1 MPLAEKG
8 SPSPVG
14 GEAALLPRAGSA
26 IREWGILLALVILVA
41 VVALASP
48 SFLTRQNI
56 LNILRQ
62 VSVVGI
68 IACGMT
74 LVIVSGTIDLS
85 VGSIV
90 SFASVVAVSQILA
103 TKSLLVGMAL
113 GLLVGIGVGA
123 LNGWLIALVR
133 GKIGISFIVTY
144 GMLTVVVNA
153 ALLWTNGKTIN
164 WEYLGYTNPI
174 YTFIGKGSLWIIPF
188 PVILF
193 LVVAVLSQFLLT
205 RTTFG
210 RTLQHMGYNIEATRL
225 SGLRVGRFRILAHA
239 YVGLLSSIAAIILTA
254 RVTAAYPLGGA
265 GYEFDSITA
274 VIVGGTSLSGG
285 KGSVVKT
292 VIGVLLIG
300 VILNAMIMLRINQF
314 FQQAVKGAIILIA
327 VIIDLV
333 TRKER

>member
-1 MPLAEKG
+1 LG
-8 SPSPVG
+8 VVG
-14 GEAALLPRAGSA
+14 RLRDVV
-26 IREWGILLALVILVA
+26 RNWGILFALILLAA
-41 VVALASP
+41 VVALSTDA
-48 SFLTRQNI
+48 FLTRQNI

-74 LVIVSGTIDLS
+74 LVIISGTVDLS

-103 TKSLLVGMAL
+103 TKSLLIGIGL
-113 GLLVGIGVGA
+113 GLVVGIAVGA
-123 LNGWLIALVR
+123 LNGYLISLVR

-153 ALLWTNGKTIN
+153 ALLWTKGKTIN

-193 LVVAVLSQFLLT
+193 LVAAVVSQFLLT
-205 RTTFG
+205 QTTFG
-210 RTLQHMGYNIEATRL
+210 RVLQHMGYNVEGTRL
-225 SGLRVGRFRILAHA
+225 SGIKVGRYRVLVHA
-239 YVGLLSSIAAIILTA
+239 YVGLLSAIAAIILTA

-274 VIVGGTSLSGG
+274 VIVGGTSLQGG
-285 KGSVVKT
+285 RGSVVKT

-314 FQQAVKGAIILIA
+314 FQQTVKGAIILIA

-333 TRKER
+333 TRKEK

>member
-1 MPLAEKG
+1 
-8 SPSPVG
+8 
-14 GEAALLPRAGSA
+14 
-26 IREWGILLALVILVA
+26 
-41 VVALASP
+41 
-48 SFLTRQNI
+48 
-56 LNILRQ
+56 
-62 VSVVGI
+62 
-68 IACGMT
+68 MT
-74 LVIVSGTIDLS
+74 LVIISGTIDLS

-90 SFASVVAVSQILA
+90 SFVSVVTVSQILA
-103 TKSLLVGMAL
+103 TKSLPIGMAL

-123 LNGWLIALVR
+123 LNGYLISLVR

-164 WEYLGYTNPI
+164 WEYLGYTNPV

-193 LVVAVLSQFLLT
+193 LAVAVLSQFLLT
-205 RTTFG
+205 KTTFG
-210 RTLQHMGYNIEATRL
+210 RVLQHMGHNIEATRL
-225 SGLRVGRFRILAHA
+225 SGLNVGRYRILVHSF
-239 YVGLLSSIAAIILTA
+239 VGLMSSIAAIILTA

-274 VIVGGTSLSGG
+274 VIVGGTSLQGG

-314 FQQAVKGAIILIA
+314 FQQAVKGGIILIA

-333 TRKER
+333 TRRER

>member
-1 MPLAEKG
+1 MQSGNRQVPG
-8 SPSPVG
+8 PG
-14 GEAALLPRAGSA
+14 GAVALLPRAGNA
-26 IREWGILLALVILVA
+26 LREWGILLALVILVA

-48 SFLTRQNI
+48 SFLTRQNV

-103 TKSLLVGMAL
+103 TKSLPLGMGL
-113 GLLVGIGVGA
+113 GLLVGVGVGA
-123 LNGWLIALVR
+123 LNGWLISLVR

-144 GMLTVVVNA
+144 GMLTVAVNA

-164 WEYLGYTNPI
+164 WEYLGYTNAI

-193 LVVAVLSQFLLT
+193 LLFAVLSQFLLT

-210 RTLQHMGYNIEATRL
+210 RTLQHMGHNIEATRL
-225 SGLRVGRFRILAHA
+225 SGLRVGKFRILVHA
-239 YVGLLSSIAAIILTA
+239 YVGLLSSVAAIILTA

-274 VIVGGTSLSGG
+274 VIVGGTSLAGG

-314 FQQAVKGAIILIA
+314 FQQAVKGIIILLA